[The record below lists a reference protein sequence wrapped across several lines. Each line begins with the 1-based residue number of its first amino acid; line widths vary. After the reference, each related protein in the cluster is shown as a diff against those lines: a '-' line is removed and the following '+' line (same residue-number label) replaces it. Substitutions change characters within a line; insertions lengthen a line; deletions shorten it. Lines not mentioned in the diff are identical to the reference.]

1 MTIPRK
7 EFAKPKTL
15 KGLQD
20 MRTSAGYLSGK
31 NGQVEAHKL
40 HMRLCVLEMER
51 HRRDQERRVALE
63 RANKCEA
70 RCRVLD
76 EEVRALLNVMQRPE
90 AAAPSVVVTPSGR
103 SVPRATGPV
112 QPPFTHLY

>member
-1 MTIPRK
+1 MSIPRK
-7 EFAKPKTL
+7 EFAKPRTL

-20 MRTSAGYLSGK
+20 MRTSASYLSGK
-31 NGQVEAHKL
+31 NGKIESHKL

-63 RANKCEA
+63 RAAKCEA

-90 AAAPSVVVTPSGR
+90 AQEPSIVVTARGR
-103 SVPRATGPV
+103 SVPGIPAPT